1 MLCYACHHLSVAS
14 IEDPTK
20 RRRGDPISTPRYS
33 WASSTRPWGTM
44 SWPRYSLTS
53 GASARPPW
61 RDTGTISPRSGGTV
75 LLYADTDDV
84 THSGCIYCPTF
95 VTILDLWHTLS
106 HVITHIPSYLPTRM
120 VLSLLHSSTC
130 LSLPHANKQT
140 KYCLEQ
146 HFTRYI
152 LIILLLSLLP
162 LSVMPFC
169 LSVVYLMYRQRT
181 TTLQDSRVRWC
192 RARDLSCHHDE
203 WGAAWLQEHPVE
215 GPPRSQVAHHHHHYY
230 YYSVRVHSEVR

>member
-1 MLCYACHHLSVAS
+1 MLVITSVSLRSRTRQKGEGGIQSQHLGIRGQTRQVHGGRWAGRTIRSHRGHLLGHR
-14 IEDPTK
+14 EET
-20 RRRGDPISTPRYS
+20 RRQQVQEVGVLSYCMPIP
-33 WASSTRPWGTM
+33 
-44 SWPRYSLTS
+44 
-53 GASARPPW
+53 
-61 RDTGTISPRSGGTV
+61 
-75 LLYADTDDV
+75 TDDV

-95 VTILDLWHTLS
+95 ITILDLWHTLS
-106 HVITHIPSYLPTRM
+106 HVITHLPSYLPTRM

-130 LSLPHANKQT
+130 LSLPHANKQA

-152 LIILLLSLLP
+152 LIILLLLSLLP
-162 LSVMPFC
+162 

-215 GPPRSQVAHHHHHYY
+215 GPPRSQVAHHY
-230 YYSVRVHSEVR
+230 YYSVLRGAISYSYS